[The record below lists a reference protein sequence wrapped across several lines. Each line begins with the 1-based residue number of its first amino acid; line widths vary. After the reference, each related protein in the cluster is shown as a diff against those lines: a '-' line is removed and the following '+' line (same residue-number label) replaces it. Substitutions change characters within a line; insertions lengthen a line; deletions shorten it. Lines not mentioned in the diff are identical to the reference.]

1 MSTEENQQ
9 QGGQHPRT
17 YTIHVNSRKRT
28 VNSDVLTY
36 DQVVA
41 LAFDPV
47 PTGPNVYFAVTYRDA
62 AGDKSGT
69 LDEGQSVKIKDGT
82 KFDVVRANRS

>member
-9 QGGQHPRT
+9 QTEQHQRKF
-17 YTIHVNSRKRT
+17 TIHVNSRERKVDT
-28 VNSDVLTY
+28 DELTY

-41 LAFDPV
+41 LAFNPV
-47 PTGPNVYFAVTYRDA
+47 PTGPDVYFAVTYRDA

-82 KFDVVRANRS
+82 VFDVVRANRS